1 MAGIA
6 NIQWLSLCAVTLACA
21 LWFGWELV
29 GRLSTQI
36 DSMVRLGTGI
46 LIGLSAL
53 GILQTSVPLMRR
65 LPVLTLPI
73 LVLFGVLIRFR
84 TLVRT
89 PRTPWGIGHLKTTT
103 LRGFGDQLST
113 SLVIVGSAVFS
124 VSYVAGFTRLLGAAI
139 ISLGLTIHLKDRLTR
154 PARVTIG
161 VVIVALLGLSELA
174 RRHEPGWWFAVS
186 NDATF
191 LESMSWSLAQ
201 NGPHAH
207 PGLPEGTIFGYHYV
221 AYAVSGAISTLS
233 GAPPYYVLNV
243 LLPLLLLASLAL
255 VLFPYLLRLTESFAD
270 STGLVVVFVSIL
282 RVSSATSHLFSN
294 WAISVYVILLL
305 EQRREFKNA
314 SFSTRHQILL
324 AIVAFVAVFGKATA
338 LPIVGALAVISS
350 LAGQPKLFERRPKD
364 LLQAIPWH
372 IAPAGVFFVAYYLPN
387 APDFSREGESAA
399 FRVLLTLPNN
409 EGLWQTNAVLVNVA
423 FFVSVGLL
431 ALVTRRL
438 LPHEVLAA
446 RVLLMWISA
455 AGAASSLL
463 IPNAIQRDYVAG
475 HANFLVLLLM
485 LTIAACPA
493 RSATSRRTYLAVAPY
508 LMAIAILGLA
518 SYFAV
523 FRAPSVSSSLETLIQ
538 NPRGRWVW
546 FALASFEGL
555 LPVVVVF
562 IAIAW
567 SLSLALATRNSAR
580 ARTVVFSLPLG
591 LALCLT
597 VANSIDHHSSATRS
611 VNAIA
616 AFDASHPD
624 KATSDVGKFLR
635 DSTPTDAIVASN
647 SFCCSGTE
655 WLGDRLRELQE
666 FSRSYGL
673 SDYGENSYGGAN
685 YQLPSVSRRQ
695 FLIAGP
701 RFLVMFTGNDSLG
714 TRLRASVLFGAT
726 GSSTYAAKLRDDGAD
741 FFVVDKAALGDLA
754 VPAFAERTVFENS
767 RYLVLD
773 FTS

>member
-1 MAGIA
+1 VVGIA
-6 NIQWLSLCAVTLACA
+6 TIQWLALCAFAVACSV
-21 LWFGWELV
+21 WFGWELV

-53 GILQTSVPLMRR
+53 GILQTSVLLLRR
-65 LPVLTLPI
+65 LPLLTLPV
-73 LVLFGVLIRFR
+73 LALFGVLLRLGMLNR
-84 TLVRT
+84 W
-89 PRTPWGIGHLKTTT
+89 PST
-103 LRGFGDQLST
+103 LRGIWRLKANASRGFRGLSST
-113 SLVIVGSAVFS
+113 SLVIVGTAVFS
-124 VSYVAGFTRLLGAAI
+124 VSYVAGFPRLLGAAI
-139 ISLGLTIHLKDRLTR
+139 ILLGLASYYRDRLTQ
-154 PARVTIG
+154 PARLTIG
-161 VVIVALLGLSELA
+161 VVTVALLGLSELA
-174 RRHEPGWWFAVS
+174 RRHEPGWWLAVS

-191 LESMSWSLAQ
+191 FESLGWSLAQ

-221 AYAVSGAISTLS
+221 AYAVSGTISELS
-233 GAPPYYVLNV
+233 GVPSYYVLNV
-243 LLPLLLLASLAL
+243 LLPLILLTSLAL
-255 VLFPYLLRLTESFAD
+255 VLFPYLLRHTKSFAV
-270 STGLVVVFVSIL
+270 STGLVIVFASIL
-282 RVSSATSHLFSN
+282 RVSSATSSLFSN
-294 WAISVYVILLL
+294 WAISIYAMLLL
-305 EQRREFKNA
+305 ERHREVRA
-314 SFSTRHQILL
+314 PTFSTRYQILL
-324 AIVAFVAVFGKATA
+324 AICAFLAVFGKATA
-338 LPIVGALAVISS
+338 MPIIAILGLCSN
-350 LAGQPKLFERRPKD
+350 LAGRPKLFERRPKE
-364 LLQAIPWH
+364 LLRSIPWH
-372 IAPAGVFFVAYYLPN
+372 IAPAGVFFIAYYLPN

-714 TRLRASVLFGAT
+714 TRLRASALFGAT